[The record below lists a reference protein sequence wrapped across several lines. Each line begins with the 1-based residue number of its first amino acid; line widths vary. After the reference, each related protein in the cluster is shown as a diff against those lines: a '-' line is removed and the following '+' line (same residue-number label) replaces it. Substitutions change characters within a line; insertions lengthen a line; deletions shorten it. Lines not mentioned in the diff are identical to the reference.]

1 MLGTTY
7 GLQLLAAFA
16 VGVSGTADSGGCSSC
31 SNQAGILL
39 VPFIGPVLVSL
50 DPPGQGAA
58 SLAIGF
64 TMAGV
69 EVAGAAML
77 IVGLIGHDVPEP
89 PYSSNGRIAFGCPLW
104 HHRLRGSHP
113 MSMRW

>member
-1 MLGTTY
+1 M
-7 GLQLLAAFA
+7 
-16 VGVSGTADSGGCSSC
+16 
-31 SNQAGILL
+31 L
-39 VPFIGPVLVSL
+39 VPIFGPVVVSL

-64 TMAGV
+64 TLAGL

-77 IVGLIGHDVPEP
+77 IVGLIGHDVAQA
-89 PYSSNGRIAFGCPLW
+89 PYSYSRIAFLPFVAPQDEGLT
-104 HHRLRGSHP
+104 